1 MPQIRLLVVSD
12 NKEEWLRS
20 AQSLYVKKIN
30 HFENFEIVALKPY
43 RQARAQT
50 QEKIE
55 RESEQILKKIEHK
68 DYVILA
74 DLDGKETSSLQF
86 AEKIENLL
94 SHFSGRRW
102 TFVIGGAYGVS
113 DKLRERADT
122 KLKLSKMT
130 MNHHVA
136 QAFLLEQIYR
146 AFTIIKKIPYHNE

>member
-20 AQSLYVKKIN
+20 AQNIYNKKIN
-30 HFENFEIVALKPY
+30 HFESFEIITLKPY
-43 RQARAQT
+43 REARAQV

-55 RESEQILKKIEHK
+55 RESEQILKKIEDK

-74 DLDGKETSSLQF
+74 DLDGKELTSLQL

-102 TFVIGGAYGVS
+102 TFIIGGAYGVS
-113 DKLRERADT
+113 DKLRERTDAR
-122 KLKLSKMT
+122 LKLSKMT

-146 AFTIIKKIPYHNE
+146 AFTIIKRIPYHNE